1 MAGRGR
7 FPYPWPTGGALP
19 TQDGGPAP
27 HRWGGS
33 NRSGTPRSATTGE
46 SEPSGEVLALPA
58 FGMQSTASEEP
69 SAAAEEPAA
78 TDPTGSDTPFVDAVD
93 ADVTS
98 AADDSSADDTSDVD
112 AASLVVADDVAESG
126 ADGAD
131 DLAAAGADG
140 ADDVDIDG
148 ARTAG
153 AADDD
158 DFAAADVAA
167 AGAAAAADDASVSH
181 ALLKSPMRGSSV
193 SRPEGQVSESP
204 GMHGEMLG
212 SPRASP
218 VTHTETSSVGASK
231 PLEVHVISTLR
242 RWSSPGQGPRR
253 KGPSGGSEGH
263 PGKKSSRLA
272 RCEASAAPTT
282 ASTEARGSSTGLG
295 EPIPPPD
302 LILLPL
308 RSTSVSRRRHF
319 TPGQACRRPSGLSW
333 GDSTSDLHDKAS
345 PSACVVSSAPVHQ
358 QVGCAGTGVRRL
370 SVSEGRFAEERPGAA
385 SLAKAGP
392 LEAKARPEVGP
403 DPLVRPCS
411 AWAALLCVVLWVS
424 GLCGGTW
431 IKARSEVAV
440 LRDELHAALDALHD
454 RDAPILEPVGFLP
467 PGLHWITAVHSG
479 ELHDILSKTT
489 SPGAVATTSPEVF
502 ADMPNNGL
510 RSGAS
515 LVRHS
520 LEPAMPPEMRGGL
533 GHGAQLVELLRSAV
547 PADFPVALLYRVPNK
562 LGRQRQASENE
573 PPQGAGALP
582 PRRATGEPARPTP
595 RRATAGSVAPALGRL
610 GLGGSLKQ
618 TLQAVESVHIPL
630 ALAAEEKL
638 RSGGRY
644 EDMASPLGDGLRLL
658 AAQEGALEEVRNAL
672 RTEVARLTRAISIV
686 DRRAGDA
693 LRRATACSAGGSV
706 DASELQEHPAG
717 GVDASRSS
725 ELEDVLRQPNH
736 SAAQR
741 TPAAARSGSGVLAEA
756 APSADAAASAD
767 DRAGPGGAEVGTS
780 SVGASKVGE
789 ARSPQD
795 PRLDKAPR
803 PPPRAPASK
812 TAPPP
817 PPPPRA
823 KPKAP
828 PSTRPAAAAAVG
840 GEGPLRDSQAS
851 PPMSSTSAEEVL
863 GAVGAAAIGSLAG
876 LPGAAGAGTVDGH
889 GRAPDEVA
897 EMFTRA
903 MNTLPPNAAQS
914 AFDAAARHAAVAGS
928 LAASSAT
935 EGKAGGRQGGLPH
948 SEPPNSGLDPAP
960 NPPDRLPSGR

>member
-19 TQDGGPAP
+19 TQDGGPVP
-27 HRWGGS
+27 HRRGRS
-33 NRSGTPRSATTGE
+33 NRSGTPRGATIGE
-46 SEPSGEVLALPA
+46 SESSGEVPVLPA

-78 TDPTGSDTPFVDAVD
+78 TDATGSDAPFVDAAD
-93 ADVTS
+93 ADVAS
-98 AADDSSADDTSDVD
+98 AADDTSDVD
-112 AASLVVADDVAESG
+112 AASPVVADDVAESG
-126 ADGAD
+126 ADGAEY
-131 DLAAAGADG
+131 LAAAGADG

-148 ARTAG
+148 ARAAG
-153 AADDD
+153 AADD

-181 ALLKSPMRGSSV
+181 ALLKSPLRGSSV
-193 SRPEGQVSESP
+193 SRPEGPVSESP
-204 GMHGEMLG
+204 GMHGEALG
-212 SPRASP
+212 SARASP
-218 VTHTETSSVGASK
+218 VTRVETSSVGASS
-231 PLEVHVISTLR
+231 PLEVHVIPTPR

-253 KGPSGGSEGH
+253 KRPPGGSEGH
-263 PGKKSSRLA
+263 PGSKSSRAA
-272 RCEASAAPTT
+272 RCEALASPTT
-282 ASTEARGSSTGLG
+282 ASTGARGSSTGLG
-295 EPIPPPD
+295 EPVPSPD
-302 LILLPL
+302 LMLLPL
-308 RSTSVSRRRHF
+308 SSTSVSRRRHF
-319 TPGQACRRPSGLSW
+319 SPGQACRRPSGLSW

-345 PSACVVSSAPVHQ
+345 PSACAVSSAPVHQ
-358 QVGCAGTGVRRL
+358 QVGCAGAGVRRL
-370 SVSEGRFAEERPGAA
+370 SVSEGRIEEERPGAA

-403 DPLVRPCS
+403 HPLLRHCS
-411 AWAALLCVVLWVS
+411 AWAALLCVVVWVS

-454 RDAPILEPVGFLP
+454 RDAPTLEPVGFLP

-489 SPGAVATTSPEVF
+489 TPGAVSTTPPEVF

-520 LEPAMPPEMRGGL
+520 LEPATAPEMRGGL

-562 LGRQRQASENE
+562 LGRQRQASEGE

-595 RRATAGSVAPALGRL
+595 RRASAGSVASALGRL

-630 ALAAEEKL
+630 ALVAEEKL

-644 EDMASPLGDGLRLL
+644 EEMASPLGDGLRLL

-672 RTEVARLTRAISIV
+672 RTEVARLTREISIV
-686 DRRAGDA
+686 DRRAADA
-693 LRRATACSAGGSV
+693 LRRATACSTDGSV
-706 DASELQEHPAG
+706 DSSELPGNAAG
-717 GVDASRSS
+717 GADASRSS
-725 ELEDVLRQPNH
+725 ELEDELRQPNL

-741 TPAAARSGSGVLAEA
+741 TPAAARSASSAPVAA

-767 DRAGPGGAEVGTS
+767 DRAGPGSAEVGTT

-803 PPPRAPASK
+803 PPPRAPAAK
-812 TAPPP
+812 MPPQP

-828 PSTRPAAAAAVG
+828 PRARPAAAAVG
-840 GEGPLRDSQAS
+840 GEGPLGDSQAS

-863 GAVGAAAIGSLAG
+863 GAVGAAATGSPA
-876 LPGAAGAGTVDGH
+876 GAAGAAAAGTVDGH

-935 EGKAGGRQGGLPH
+935 EGKGGGRQGGLPH
-948 SEPPNSGLDPAP
+948 SEPHNSGLDPAP
-960 NPPDRLPSGR
+960 NPPDKLPSGR